1 MRSISPIHEL
11 TDVVWGGGYTNYLQ
25 KKIKPTQNF
34 SFRFSLSNTHFALCF
49 FFFIPKLPFF
59 MLFQLTNDDMR
70 KLRERG
76 KKKSKLSKNLVIFF
90 VHSFLSSWTNFS
102 SSNLFFA
109 AALPGFP
116 SWLQL
121 YKSGTQKSF
130 QNKIIINSPPNSSRI
145 QLATSPSSRI
155 FLDLFSLS
163 LSLSLSLFKE
173 DFANLLL

>member
-1 MRSISPIHEL
+1 
-11 TDVVWGGGYTNYLQ
+11 
-25 KKIKPTQNF
+25 
-34 SFRFSLSNTHFALCF
+34 
-49 FFFIPKLPFF
+49 
-59 MLFQLTNDDMR
+59 LFQLTNDDMR

-76 KKKSKLSKNLVIFF
+76 KNNSKLSKNLVIFL

-102 SSNLFFA
+102 SSIFFFA

-145 QLATSPSSRI
+145 QLATSPSSRV
-155 FLDLFSLS
+155 FLDLLS
-163 LSLSLSLFKE
+163 LSLSLSKE